1 LLHVTFGE
9 EKKVPAFF
17 YGGPKGVAER
27 LVDNLI
33 NQFPDMEVAGT
44 YSPPFRPL
52 TEEEDNEIVRMI
64 NNSEADVIW
73 VGLGAPNV
81 ESTTS
86 TNMTLMGRT

>member
-1 LLHVTFGE
+1 VLYWQWLLCAILSAIFNWDW
-9 EKKVPAFF
+9 
-17 YGGPKGVAER
+17 Y
-27 LVDNLI
+27 
-33 NQFPDMEVAGT
+33 QFPGMEVAGT

-86 TNMTLMGRT
+86 TNTTLMGRT